1 MKRVGVLVLWVAAL
15 ILLAGGGARAAVRNL
30 GTAEVRRLLD
40 SEGEGVFLLDV
51 RTPGE
56 FRRGHM
62 PGAVLI
68 PMNEVPRRLGE
79 IPGDRKIL
87 VVCASGARSAA
98 VARFLDSRGYAWV
111 GNYTEGVS
119 GWARA
124 GLPLAR

>member
-1 MKRVGVLVLWVAAL
+1 M
-15 ILLAGGGARAAVRNL
+15 
-30 GTAEVRRLLD
+30 
-40 SEGEGVFLLDV
+40 FLLDA

-68 PMNEVPRRLGE
+68 PMNEVPRRLAE
-79 IPGDRKIL
+79 IPGDRKIV

-119 GWARA
+119 GWVRV
-124 GLPLAR
+124 GLPLVR